1 MGQAASTGVWVYS
14 ADRSETAMSDSPSLI
29 MIQFLSWVADRP
41 RSYAETMDAWRT
53 SCPRLSVW
61 EDAVIADLV
70 RLEGEGG
77 RAVRLTDRGAA
88 LLRQAQ
94 NRKTAPAQ
102 LSVYAGF
109 LRLRGFMAKLS
120 GSM

>member
-1 MGQAASTGVWVYS
+1 MV
-14 ADRSETAMSDSPSLI
+14 DPPSLI

-41 RSYAETMDAWRT
+41 RSYAETMEAWRT

-77 RAVRLTDRGAA
+77 RAVKLTERGAA
-88 LLRQAQ
+88 ILRQTQ
-94 NRKTAPAQ
+94 NTPAPPEPKQQAV
-102 LSVYAGF
+102 LIG
-109 LRLRGFMAKLS
+109 GD
-120 GSM
+120 

>member
-1 MGQAASTGVWVYS
+1 MVEAESLAVWVYIS
-14 ADRSETAMSDSPSLI
+14 DRSESTMSDSPSLI

-61 EDAVIADLV
+61 EDAAIADLV

-77 RAVRLTDRGAA
+77 RAVELTGRGAA
-88 LLRQAQ
+88 VLRQAQ
-94 NRKTAPAQ
+94 NRGIMPA
-102 LSVYAGF
+102 AA
-109 LRLRGFMAKLS
+109 RAARA
-120 GSM
+120 

>member
-1 MGQAASTGVWVYS
+1 
-14 ADRSETAMSDSPSLI
+14 MSDSPSLI
-29 MIQFLSWVADRP
+29 MVQFLAWVADRP

-77 RAVRLTDRGAA
+77 RAVKLTERGAA
-88 LLRQAQ
+88 VLRQAQ
-94 NRKTAPAQ
+94 NRQTAPAARTERKRQ
-102 LSVYAGF
+102 AVLVGQ
-109 LRLRGFMAKLS
+109 G
-120 GSM
+120 G